1 MMQLSDFSK
10 RLPYP
15 CHLEHDSK
23 SAAALELW
31 SHSDLDSAVV
41 FLLNRNLGGAIIT
54 GRQVHQGS
62 TMHSGTVEHMCV
74 NPEGPLCYCGNRGC
88 LETYCSANSL
98 ETAAGMSVR
107 EIFPALRSGSSPEFQ
122 NIWKDYLNHLAFA
135 IKNLNM
141 IIDSPVIISGYL
153 APYFIQ
159 EDLDTLLTQINTNN
173 PFTFAPDQLILGTHG
188 QYTPAV
194 GAALHYVKKF
204 LKSSF

>member
-1 MMQLSDFSK
+1 MKLSDFAS
-10 RLPYP
+10 RIPYP

-54 GRQVHQGS
+54 SRQVHQGS

-98 ETAAGMSVR
+98 EAAAGMSVK
-107 EIFPALRSGSSPEFQ
+107 EFFPALRSGSSPELQ

-204 LKSSF
+204 LKYGF

>member
-1 MMQLSDFSK
+1 
-10 RLPYP
+10 
-15 CHLEHDSK
+15 
-23 SAAALELW
+23 
-31 SHSDLDSAVV
+31 
-41 FLLNRNLGGAIIT
+41 
-54 GRQVHQGS
+54 
-62 TMHSGTVEHMCV
+62 MHSGTVEHMCV

-98 ETAAGMSVR
+98 EAAAGMSVK
-107 EIFPALRSGSSPEFQ
+107 EFFPALRSGSSPELQ

-153 APYFIQ
+153 APYFMQ

-188 QYTPAV
+188 QYTPSV